1 MAMLRESR
9 LMQSEPSMCFILR
22 NASILKAHNLSS
34 DKLLKLIFVS
44 RAVSYEPFGN
54 FTADDYEPSFHEC
67 LGSANKYPSSLA
79 EDENLCV
86 TKRTRENLTPWRV
99 KRAKELMLALMTQG
113 CSIEQ
118 LASECASSRSHFS
131 RGFKN
136 ATGLAPHDWLR
147 QEKMHR
153 AEELLRSGRVPIGR
167 VAQECGFSDQSY
179 FTRVFRRLKGV
190 SPRQWQALNGPKSP
204 D

>member
-1 MAMLRESR
+1 MAMLRETR
-9 LMQSEPSMCFILR
+9 LTPSEPSIYLIPISALIQKR
-22 NASILKAHNLSS
+22 SRVSP

-44 RAVSYEPFGN
+44 RVAFHEPFSHLP
-54 FTADDYEPSFHEC
+54 AIDDESSFHEC
-67 LGSANKYPSSLA
+67 LGSVTEYPPSLA
-79 EDENLCV
+79 EAGNLRAS
-86 TKRTRENLTPWRV
+86 KRTLENLTPWRV
-99 KRAKELMLALMTQG
+99 KRAKELMLTLMTQG
-113 CSIEQ
+113 CSIEH

-153 AEELLRSGRVPIGR
+153 AEELLRTGRVPIGR

-179 FTRVFRRLKGV
+179 FTRVFKRQKGV
-190 SPRQWQALNGPKSP
+190 SPRQWQALNCPKAP